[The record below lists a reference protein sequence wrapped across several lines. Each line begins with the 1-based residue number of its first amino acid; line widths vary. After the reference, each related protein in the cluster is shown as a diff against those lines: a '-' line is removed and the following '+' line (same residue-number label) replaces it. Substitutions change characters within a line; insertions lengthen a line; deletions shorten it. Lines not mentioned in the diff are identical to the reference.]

1 MHTYSILKDGAY
13 IDDIRLADTDFDYLP
28 TNEVDAIASR
38 NSLTLVNCNHVN
50 SGTVIKRVYSFK
62 AIDLDRNIVMNLLP
76 GYD

>member
-28 TNEVDAIASR
+28 TSR

-50 SGTVIKRVYSFK
+50 SGTVTKRVYSFK
-62 AIDLDRNIVMNLLP
+62 AIDLDGEIVMNLLP